1 MNTKKSLQQL
11 DWSLLASFLAVLDE
25 GSLLAAA
32 KRKKMAQPT
41 LGRHIEELEKQLGV
55 SLFERTGRALVP
67 TEIAFKLEVH
77 VRAMEDASNLL
88 LQEVSTQSTELRGTV
103 RITTSQSV
111 AVYLMPKLMN
121 RMRDLLPEIQI
132 ELVSSNQIKNLLRR
146 EADIAIRMVRPTQ
159 GGLIAKKLCDIPI
172 AAYANKSYL
181 KKTGTPLTD
190 NDLLEHA
197 LIGYDQDTSIIRG
210 FRDGYGI
217 DVTPST
223 FAFRTD
229 DHIAY
234 FEAVKAGLGIG
245 FIAVYQGEQS
255 VGLTRVLPKLKLPSL
270 PVWLVTHR
278 EIHGN
283 PRIRK
288 VFDFLASE
296 FEGACVT
303 SAK

>member
-1 MNTKKSLQQL
+1 MNTKKYLQQL
-11 DWSLLASFLAVLDE
+11 DWSLLASLLAVLDE

-32 KRKKMAQPT
+32 RRKKMAQPT
-41 LGRHIEELEKQLGV
+41 LGRHIEELESQLGV

-67 TEIAFKLEVH
+67 TEMAFKLAVH
-77 VRAMEDASNLL
+77 ARAMEDASNRL
-88 LQEVSTQSTELRGTV
+88 LQEVSNQSTELMGTV

-121 RMRDLLPEIQI
+121 RMRDLLPEVQI

-159 GGLIAKKLCDIPI
+159 GGLSAKKLCDMPI
-172 AAYANKSYL
+172 AAYAHKTYL
-181 KKTGTPLTD
+181 KKCGTPLKD
-190 NDLLEHA
+190 ADLLEHA
-197 LIGYDQDTSIIRG
+197 MIGYDQDSSIIRG
-210 FRDGYGI
+210 FKDGYGI
-217 DVTPST
+217 DVTPNT

-245 FIAVYQGEQS
+245 FIAVYQGEQAT
-255 VGLTRVLPKLKLPSL
+255 GLVRVLPKLKLPSL
-270 PVWLVTHR
+270 PVWLATHR

-288 VFDFLASE
+288 VFDFLAQE
-296 FEGACVT
+296 FAKACST
-303 SAK
+303 SAY

>member
-1 MNTKKSLQQL
+1 MNKQKTLQQL

-32 KRKKMAQPT
+32 KQKKMAQPT
-41 LGRHIEELEKQLGV
+41 LGRHIEELERQLGV

-67 TEIAFKLEVH
+67 TDMAFKLAVH
-77 VRAMEDASNLL
+77 ARAMEDASNCL
-88 LQEVSTQSTELRGTV
+88 LQEVSSQSTELGGTV

-111 AVYLMPKLMN
+111 AVYLMPKLMA
-121 RMRDLLPEIQI
+121 RMRDFLPEVQV

-159 GGLIAKKLCDIPI
+159 GGLTARKLCDMPI
-172 AAYANKSYL
+172 AAYAHKSYL
-181 KKTGTPLTD
+181 RKNGTPFKDDELFQ
-190 NDLLEHA
+190 HA
-197 LIGYDQDTSIIRG
+197 MIGYDQDSSIIRG
-210 FRDGYGI
+210 FKDNYSI
-217 DVTPST
+217 DVAPNT

-245 FIAVYQGEQS
+245 FIAVYQGQQS
-255 VGLTRVLPKLKLPSL
+255 IGLTRVLPKLKLPSL
-270 PVWLVTHR
+270 PVWLATHR

-288 VFDFLASE
+288 VFDFLARE
-296 FEGACVT
+296 FAGACAT
-303 SAK
+303 SAY